1 MSDALLSPSW
11 YRIAR
16 LKPRIREHVV
26 FHRHHYRGQL
36 WYVLQDHATARC
48 HRLTPAAYQMAG
60 LMNGERTA
68 NEIWEAVS
76 SELGDE
82 GPTQDEMLRLLGLLH
97 FADVL
102 QSDVTPDTMELLRR
116 SQRRDGSE
124 WWRRYANP
132 MSIKIPLF
140 DPDEF
145 LERWLPVV
153 RPLFSW
159 PAAVVW
165 CGVVITAIVMAAS
178 HASELAANPPS
189 QLFDPGNLLLLWF
202 VYPLI
207 KAVHELGHAFAT
219 KVWGGEVHEIGVLFL
234 VLMPIPYVDASAA
247 TVFPEKARRVVVSA
261 AGVGVEVFLAAVALI
276 VWLNIEPGLVRSIA
290 FDVMWIG
297 TVSTLLFNGNPLMRF
312 DGYYVLADLVEIPN
326 LNGRSREYMIHLAM
340 KYLMGVKQ
348 TRNPVHAPGEARW
361 FIGYGVPAAIYRLF
375 ITFGIAFYLAGRFF
389 VVGVLL
395 ALFALVM
402 QVLVPLVRVISF
414 VLTSQRLA
422 QVRSRAILTSA
433 AIAAGL
439 LVLFLMVPV
448 PLRTVA
454 EGVVWPPEGAQVRA
468 GADGFVV
475 QMLVTPQAL
484 VSPGDPL
491 ILTRDPTL
499 ETRVRILEAKL
510 RELQA
515 RHHGERRSDL
525 VRSQITE
532 EEIQSVKASLAL
544 ARERV
549 GDVLIR
555 SPGTGTFVMAQ
566 ALDLSDRYVTQGELI
581 GYVVGAA
588 ITTARVV
595 VPQSHANLVREH
607 TQAVDLRLASRV
619 GKVHA
624 ARILRE
630 VPAAIDRLP
639 NPALGTAGGGRLA
652 IDPSDPAR
660 LKTLETVFQLDVSI
674 PVEANV
680 REIGERVY
688 VRFDHGSE
696 PVALRTYRAIRRL
709 LLSQIGV

>member
-11 YRIAR
+11 YRVAR
-16 LKPRIREHVV
+16 LKPRIREHVA

-76 SELGDE
+76 TELGDE
-82 GPTQDEMLRLLGLLH
+82 GPTQDEMIRLLGLLH

-102 QSDVTPDTMELLRR
+102 QSDVTPDTMEILRR
-116 SQRRDGSE
+116 SQRRDGGES
-124 WWRRYANP
+124 WRRYANP
-132 MSIKIPLF
+132 VSIKFPLF
-140 DPDEF
+140 DPDDF
-145 LERWLPVV
+145 LERWLPLV

-165 CGVVITAIVMAAS
+165 CSVVITAIVMAAS
-178 HASELAANPPS
+178 HASELAASPPS
-189 QLFDPGNLLLLWF
+189 ELFDPGNFVLLWF
-202 VYPLI
+202 VYPMI
-207 KAVHELGHAFAT
+207 KALHELGHAFAT
-219 KVWGGEVHEIGVLFL
+219 KFWGGEVHEVGILFL
-234 VLMPIPYVDASAA
+234 VFAPIPYVDASAA
-247 TVFPEKARRVVVSA
+247 TVFPEKARRVAVSA

-312 DGYYVLADLVEIPN
+312 DGYYVLADLIEIPN

-348 TRNPVHAPGEARW
+348 TRNPVNAPGEARW
-361 FIGYGVPAAIYRLF
+361 FIAYAVPASIYRLF
-375 ITFGIAFYLAGRFF
+375 ITFGIALYLSGRFF

-395 ALFALVM
+395 ALVALVM
-402 QVLVPLVRVISF
+402 QTLVPLGRLISF

-422 QVRSRAILTSA
+422 QVRSRAVLTSI
-433 AIAAGL
+433 AIAGGSMI
-439 LVLFLMVPV
+439 LFLMVPI
-448 PLRTVA
+448 PLRTMA

-475 QMLVTPQAL
+475 QVLATPQTF
-484 VSPGDPL
+484 VRRGDPL
-491 ILTRDPTL
+491 VLTRDPTL
-499 ETRVRILEAKL
+499 ETRVRILEGQL

-515 RHHGERRSDL
+515 RYHGEQISDL

-532 EEIQSVKASLAL
+532 DEIRSVEASLAL

-555 SPGTGTFVMAQ
+555 SPGEGTFVVAQ
-566 ALDLSDRYVTQGELI
+566 AMDLADRYVNQGELI

-595 VPQSHANLVREH
+595 VPQSYANLVREH
-607 TQAVDLRLASRV
+607 TQGVDLRLASRV
-619 GKVHA
+619 GDVLA
-624 ARILRE
+624 STILRE
-630 VPAAIDRLP
+630 VPAATDRLP
-639 NPALGTAGGGRLA
+639 NPALGSAGGGRLA
-652 IDPSDPAR
+652 IDPADPER
-660 LKTLETVFQLDVSI
+660 LTTLETVFQLDVTI
-674 PVEANV
+674 PAAANV
-680 REIGERVY
+680 REIGGRVY
-688 VRFDHGSE
+688 VRFDHGTE
-696 PVALRTYRAIRRL
+696 PVALRTYRAMRRL
-709 LLSQIGV
+709 FLRQIGV

>member
-1 MSDALLSPSW
+1 VSDALLSPSW

-68 NEIWEAVS
+68 HEIWEAVS
-76 SELGDE
+76 TDLGDE

-102 QSDVTPDTMELLRR
+102 QSDVSPDTMELLRR
-116 SQRRDGSE
+116 SERRGGTE

-132 MSIKIPLF
+132 LSIKIPLF
-140 DPDEF
+140 DPDDF

-219 KVWGGEVHEIGVLFL
+219 KVWGGEVHEIGILFL

-247 TVFPEKARRVVVSA
+247 TVFPEKARRVAVSA

-340 KYLMGVKQ
+340 KYLMGAKQ
-348 TRNPVHAPGEARW
+348 TRDPVNAPGEARW
-361 FIGYGVPAAIYRLF
+361 FIGYGVLASIYRLF
-375 ITFGIAFYLAGRFF
+375 ITFGIALYLAGRFF
-389 VVGVLL
+389 VVGMLL

-402 QVLVPLVRVISF
+402 QTLVPLVRVISF
-414 VLTSQRLA
+414 VLTSPRLA
-422 QVRSRAILTSA
+422 QVRSRAVLTSA
-433 AIAAGL
+433 AIAVG
-439 LVLFLMVPV
+439 VMGLFLIVPV

-475 QMLVTPQAL
+475 QVLATPQTF
-484 VSPGDPL
+484 VSAGDPL

-499 ETRVRILEAKL
+499 ETRVRILEAEL
-510 RELQA
+510 REVQA
-515 RHHGERRSDL
+515 RHHGERLLDL

-532 EEIQSVKASLAL
+532 EEIRSVEASLAL

-555 SPGTGTFVMAQ
+555 SPGMGTFVMAQ
-566 ALDLSDRYVTQGELI
+566 AADLADRYVTQGELI

-619 GKVHA
+619 SNVFT

-660 LKTLETVFQLDVSI
+660 LKTLETVFQLDVTI
-674 PVEANV
+674 PAEANV

-709 LLSQIGV
+709 FLSQIGV